1 MKPEALPAAP
11 LNVNAPVSSRQSGA
25 GSLASLFLLF
35 GVFVTALTGCAGRPG
50 PKTLDPGAALNKG
63 GKEVTIFSVTDRASG
78 TEHLAFGG
86 DRGNV
91 TYEQFT
97 LQAKMPA
104 TDKKSGATALAH
116 DGNPSKD
123 FVTIARHELD
133 RKAFE
138 SRVASS
144 PVSSR
149 DPIMV
154 FVHGYNYSYQEAVF
168 RVAQLGADAG
178 SAAVPILFSW
188 PSQAAIAG
196 YVADK
201 DSSAYARDDLVEL
214 LTSLSRSHPKR
225 PIAVLGHSMGGWLVM
240 EALRQLRL
248 EGRDDVIAR
257 LQVGLAAPD
266 IDMDLFRKQAAVI
279 GKLSP
284 PLTVLV
290 SSNDRAL
297 AVSSRLT
304 GGRPRLGAARI
315 DDPALQAI
323 ARQGNMRIFDISAM
337 PATDEL
343 NHDRF
348 IAFAARYS
356 SEARR
361 GELTNGFRQAGVYLF
376 DTTGRILSSP
386 FTGTARLIA
395 GPQSF

>member
-11 LNVNAPVSSRQSGA
+11 LNVNAPIRGRQSGA
-25 GSLASLFLLF
+25 GSLTSLLLLF

-50 PKTLDPGAALNKG
+50 PETLDPVAALSKG
-63 GKEVTIFSVTDRASG
+63 GKEVTILAVTDRYSDKKP
-78 TEHLAFGG
+78 LAFGG

-97 LQAKMPA
+97 LQAKMPV
-104 TDKKSGATALAH
+104 TDKKSSASALSR

-138 SRVASS
+138 ARVASS
-144 PVSSR
+144 SVSSR

-178 SAAVPILFSW
+178 SAAEPILFSW

-214 LTSLSRSHPKR
+214 LTSLSRSRSKR

-266 IDMDLFRKQAAVI
+266 IDMDVFRKQAAVI

-290 SSNDRAL
+290 SSDDRAL

-315 DDPALQAI
+315 DDPALQSI

-356 SEARR
+356 SQARR